1 MTRLETA
8 LRDANAQRGLSRS
21 SSRRTSKEPTTAR
34 QVSRTSSTRRR
45 SMASPSNSLR
55 QSREGFDANLAA
67 ERSVLPA
74 GLSWFTRFT
83 AQLHSPPHQFVYLEF
98 CGSVRARLP
107 SGLSAVWQL
116 DLQVFSTRH

>member
-21 SSRRTSKEPTTAR
+21 NSRRTSKEPATAR

-45 SMASPSNSLR
+45 SMASPSSSLR
-55 QSREGFDANLAA
+55 QSREGFDSNLAA

-74 GLSWFTRFT
+74 GLSGVTPVT
-83 AQLHSPPHQFVYLEF
+83 PQLRSLFM
-98 CGSVRARLP
+98 CC
-107 SGLSAVWQL
+107 
-116 DLQVFSTRH
+116 VFEVL

>member
-21 SSRRTSKEPTTAR
+21 SSRRTSKEPATAR
-34 QVSRTSSTRRR
+34 QMSRTSSTRRR

-55 QSREGFDANLAA
+55 QSRGFDSYLAA

-74 GLSWFTRFT
+74 GL
-83 AQLHSPPHQFVYLEF
+83 
-98 CGSVRARLP
+98 
-107 SGLSAVWQL
+107 
-116 DLQVFSTRH
+116 